1 MKIVI
6 IVLIILV
13 VIAALYLL
21 AIMPQMR
28 KRKDL
33 TNFKNRYFAHR
44 GLHDNESNAP
54 ENSMA
59 AFQKAVDAKLGIELD
74 IQLTKDNIP
83 VVFHDFT
90 LTRACGVN
98 KRVDELTLKELRQF
112 KLFNSD
118 ETIPTFKDFLG
129 LIKGRVPLIIEYKTE
144 SLSSP
149 LYEISMKYL
158 DKYKGDYCIE
168 SFNPLCLRWFKKN
181 RPQIIRGQLSTHFTR
196 DKEKGSK
203 ALFFV
208 LRNLLMNFI
217 AKPDFIAFNFKHT
230 DMLSFK
236 INRSLFKVPTFAWTI
251 KSEENVKAA
260 EKHFDSYIFDSF
272 YPSDIK

>member
-1 MKIVI
+1 MKII
-6 IVLIILV
+6 ITVLIILIV
-13 VIAALYLL
+13 LAVLYLL

-33 TNFKNRYFAHR
+33 SRFKNRYFAHR
-44 GLHDNESNAP
+44 GLHDNETDAP

-59 AFQKAVDAKLGIELD
+59 AFKKAVDANLGIELD

-90 LTRACGVN
+90 LNRACGVD
-98 KRVDELTLKELRQF
+98 KRVNELTLKELRQL
-112 KLFNSD
+112 KLFKSD
-118 ETIPTFKDFLG
+118 ETIPTFKDFLN
-129 LIKGRVPLIIEYKTE
+129 LVKGKVPLIIEYKTE
-144 SLSSP
+144 TLSSP
-149 LYEISMKYL
+149 LYDISVKYL
-158 DKYKGDYCIE
+158 DKYNGDYCIE
-168 SFNPLCLRWFKKN
+168 SFNPLCLKWFKKN
-181 RPQIIRGQLSTHFTR
+181 RPQVIRGQLSTHFTR
-196 DKEKGSK
+196 DKEKGNK

-236 INRSLFKVPTFAWTI
+236 INRSIYKVPAFAWTI
-251 KSEENVKAA
+251 KSENDVKAA

-272 YPSDIK
+272 FPSDI